1 MKKLL
6 VVPVTALMLALGVF
20 SGSALAGPPE
30 WAPAQGDPVLVPSS
44 NGNIVALSGPP
55 EW

>member
-6 VVPVTALMLALGVF
+6 VVPVLAMMLALGVF

-30 WAPAQGDPVLVPSS
+30 WAPAQGDTLPPS
-44 NGNIVALSGPP
+44 NGGAIVALSGPP

>member
-1 MKKLL
+1 MKKIL
-6 VVPVTALMLALGVF
+6 VVPVMALMLALGVF

-30 WAPAQGDPVLVPSS
+30 WAPVQGDPVPPSD
-44 NGNIVALSGPP
+44 GGGIVAFSGPP

>member
-6 VVPVTALMLALGVF
+6 VVPVLALMMALGVF

-30 WAPAQGDPVLVPSS
+30 WAPAQGDPVSPS
-44 NGNIVALSGPP
+44 NGAIVALSGPP